1 MLTLKEKQC
10 QAMAAPAR
18 FPGSHIPAPL
28 SCPEAAEFSSS
39 SESLCSADRLW
50 PPRLSS
56 GRNKLDYADRTKPP
70 WLQSDSKPLQ
80 RH

>member
-28 SCPEAAEFSSS
+28 SCPWHY
-39 SESLCSADRLW
+39 DQ
-50 PPRLSS
+50 
-56 GRNKLDYADRTKPP
+56 RTHGTPP
-70 WLQSDSKPLQ
+70 WGVLATHCGRVDLFPSTVLPCPKNLIPNALVIKHIQVPP
-80 RH
+80 